1 MPIDAI
7 TTTSAPSAA
16 TQSSAQQALNLGKD
30 AFMKMMLE
38 NLRNQDPTAA
48 ADNKEWVQQLSQMTM
63 LEQITNMANA
73 TTALAGETR
82 DARAVSMIGKTIGWV
97 GADGLRQEGLVES
110 VDRSS
115 GSPMLRVGEQ
125 LVAVTDVT
133 DVK

>member
-1 MPIDAI
+1 MPIDPI
-7 TTTSAPSAA
+7 TATSAPSAS
-16 TQSSAQQALNLGKD
+16 TQTSAQQALNLGKD

-63 LEQITNMANA
+63 LEQITNMATA
-73 TTALAGETR
+73 TTQLATETR
-82 DARAVSMIGKTIGWV
+82 DARAVSMIGKTIGWT
-97 GADGLRQEGLVES
+97 GADGIRQEGVVES

-115 GSPMLRVGEQ
+115 GSPLLRVGEQ
-125 LVAVTDVT
+125 LVPVTDVT